1 VTATAADSYPPE
13 VHVLRDLALKV
24 QHAPGVSRAWMA
36 LNEHMGNDAGHVR
49 AGVLTVLV
57 DAISGGLAAST
68 AAPDWIATAD
78 LTLHVTRPVDVSGAG
93 ELEAVAQVARAG
105 RTTVVLETAVSSAG
119 APMAISTLTF
129 GVLPRREGN
138 PVMTVRADVHEGGA
152 DDDDPARRPRET
164 FLGAAGG
171 FTQNAYESIGF
182 VDRGGGNVELPTSDY
197 IVNSIGGVQ
206 GGVLGALV
214 DAAAGSALGPEF
226 ELVDLHLVYLALARI
241 GPIVTS
247 TEVWTDGGD
256 HATVSVDVHDLG
268 AGRRTTVATGS
279 AVRWRAP

>member
-1 VTATAADSYPPE
+1 
-13 VHVLRDLALKV
+13 VHVLRDLALRV
-24 QHAPGVSRAWMA
+24 QHAPGESRAWMPV
-36 LNEHMGNDAGHVR
+36 NEHMCHEAGRVR
-49 AGVLTVLV
+49 TGVLTVLV

-78 LTLHVTRPVDVSGAG
+78 LTLHVTRPVEVAGSG
-93 ELEAVAQVARAG
+93 ELEAVARVVRAG
-105 RTTVVLETAVSSAG
+105 RTTVVLETAVLSAG
-119 APMAISTLTF
+119 TPVAVSTLTF

-138 PVMTVRADVHEGGA
+138 PVMPVRADGG
-152 DDDDPARRPRET
+152 DGDGDPAGRPREM

-182 VDRGGGNVELPTSDY
+182 VDHGGGNVELPTSDY

-214 DAAAGSALGPEF
+214 DAAACSALGPGF
-226 ELVDLHLVYLALARI
+226 ELVDLHLVYLALARR
-241 GPIVTS
+241 GPITTS
-247 TEVWTDGGD
+247 TEVWTDVGD

>member
-1 VTATAADSYPPE
+1 LTDISLYPPE
-13 VHVLRDLALKV
+13 VHVLRDLELQV
-24 QHAPGVSRAWMA
+24 QHARGESRAWMPV
-36 LNEHMGNDAGHVR
+36 NEHMCNAAGRVR
-49 AGVLTVLV
+49 PGVLTVLI

-78 LTLHVTRPVDVSGAG
+78 LTLHVTQPLAAPVDGA
-93 ELEAVAQVARAG
+93 ELEAVARVARAG

-119 APMAISTLTF
+119 VPVAVSTLTF

-138 PVMTVRADVHEGGA
+138 PVMPVRADVDDADTEGDAAGQ
-152 DDDDPARRPRET
+152 PREM
-164 FLGAAGG
+164 FVGAAGG

-182 VDRGGGNVELPTSDY
+182 VDHGDGNVELPTSDY

-214 DAAAGSALGPEF
+214 DAAACSALGPAF
-226 ELVDLHLVYLALARI
+226 ELVDLHLVYLALARR
-241 GPIVTS
+241 GPITTS
-247 TEVWTDGGD
+247 TDVWIAGDD

-268 AGRRTTVATGS
+268 VGRRTTVATGS
-279 AVRWRAP
+279 AVRW